1 MHQVNG
7 AWVSVKVSLNR
18 SFLGL
23 VLVATATTIHD
34 SEEKS
39 QAKISQS
46 LKDGEPRIE
55 IHCSDYNVSNASEP
69 SGVEIAELTTSE
81 PESDGLLTHV
91 GSHHEEK
98 ERSVEELRNKGDS
111 GGLLQ
116 TFSLGSK
123 TDPIDEHDAYGT
135 QDVIDNG

>member
-1 MHQVNG
+1 
-7 AWVSVKVSLNR
+7 
-18 SFLGL
+18 
-23 VLVATATTIHD
+23 
-34 SEEKS
+34 
-39 QAKISQS
+39 
-46 LKDGEPRIE
+46 
-55 IHCSDYNVSNASEP
+55 
-69 SGVEIAELTTSE
+69 LTTSE